1 MASVIG
7 PFPTFVDSHDTM
19 FYSFSSILKM
29 LLNLPVLCAVIRI
42 LRKYDYRYYFVTFL
56 YLIGIMFNIVVATGL
71 DMRYQ
76 MPFFG
81 AFLLL
86 LFYYLNT
93 FEIKSI
99 FLYGYIFGCASITF
113 IYNIIK

>member
-1 MASVIG
+1 
-7 PFPTFVDSHDTM
+7 
-19 FYSFSSILKM
+19 
-29 LLNLPVLCAVIRI
+29 
-42 LRKYDYRYYFVTFL
+42 
-56 YLIGIMFNIVVATGL
+56 MFNIVVATGL

-113 IYNIIK
+113 IYNIISVH